1 MIFILGKNF
10 KPLASETKVKE
21 PVIKACEAMIAAR
34 VARIIAKNF
43 HWLGRASK
51 NGLKS
56 VAPA

>member
-10 KPLASETKVKE
+10 KLLASETKVND
-21 PVIKACEAMIAAR
+21 PVIKACEAIIAAK
-34 VARIIAKNF
+34 VAKIIAKNF

-51 NGLKS
+51 KGLKS